1 MQISPESNLHQ
12 QHISSAHTLR
22 TQPPEPRPTTSI
34 SLPSTHTKADT
45 LGPTPSWL
53 RPLHKI
59 LLWPFQDMIDGAEI
73 EAALQA
79 EDMGWHLLRFGI
91 LVGGIRM
98 GWVLVVR
105 FLCAVASLLELG
117 LE

>member
-1 MQISPESNLHQ
+1 
-12 QHISSAHTLR
+12 
-22 TQPPEPRPTTSI
+22 
-34 SLPSTHTKADT
+34 
-45 LGPTPSWL
+45 
-53 RPLHKI
+53 
-59 LLWPFQDMIDGAEI
+59 MIDGAEI